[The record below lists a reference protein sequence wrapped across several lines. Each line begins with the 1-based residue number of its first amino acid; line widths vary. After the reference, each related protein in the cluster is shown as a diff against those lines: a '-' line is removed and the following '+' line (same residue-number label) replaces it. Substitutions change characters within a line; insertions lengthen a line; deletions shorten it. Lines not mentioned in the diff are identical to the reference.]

1 MVPLILIFIFLI
13 IFLIT
18 SLAVGTGSLVL
29 GRFRLPNEDT
39 DPAAV
44 ADAETPL
51 LLRQQLLSTIFVW
64 HRFLARFDFIEILR
78 LRIAEAGLKW
88 SVGRVTSMMLL
99 LGALGAAILFA
110 TDWAPAITAPLAA
123 IAGIFAPYFYIL
135 RERKKRFEKMEQQFP
150 DALDSLSRSL
160 RAGHPFGA
168 GMDMVAGECPEPLAQ
183 EMRKAC
189 DEWQLG
195 LAWNVALENFAR
207 RMPLLEVR
215 LFVSA
220 VVLQSRFGGK
230 LSEILEELA
239 KAIRDAIAL
248 RGEVQAISAQG
259 RLTGMIL
266 TILPIGIAGLMFVVS
281 PAYIGVLVNYPDG
294 RYLIAGAL
302 ACLALGHLVIQR
314 IVTVKV

>member
-1 MVPLILIFIFLI
+1 MLPLILIFIFLI

-18 SLAVGTGSLVL
+18 SAAVGIASLLL
-29 GRFRLPNEDT
+29 GRFRVAET
-39 DPAAV
+39 GAGPAGAYV
-44 ADAETPL
+44 ETPL

-64 HRFLARFDFIEILR
+64 HRFLARFDFVEILR
-78 LRIAEAGLKW
+78 LRIAEAGLSW

-99 LGALGAAILFA
+99 LGALGAAMLFA
-110 TDWAPAITAPLAA
+110 ADWVPVITAPLAA
-123 IAGIFAPYFYIL
+123 TAGTLIPYSYIL
-135 RERKKRFEKMEQQFP
+135 RKRKQRFQKIEQQFP

-195 LAWNVALENFAR
+195 LAWNEALENFAR

-215 LFVSA
+215 LFVAA

-230 LSEILEELA
+230 LNEILEELA

-248 RGEVQAISAQG
+248 RGDVQAISAQG

-266 TILPIGIAGLMFVVS
+266 TILPIGIAGVMFVAS
-281 PAYIGVLVNYPDG
+281 PAYISVLFSHPYG

-302 ACLALGHLVIQR
+302 VCLALGHLVIRR
-314 IVTVKV
+314 IVNVKV

>member
-1 MVPLILIFIFLI
+1 MLPLILIFIFLI
-13 IFLIT
+13 LFLIT
-18 SLAVGTGSLVL
+18 SAAVGVASLLL
-29 GRFRLPNEDT
+29 GRFRVTEAGAG
-39 DPAAV
+39 PAGV
-44 ADAETPL
+44 DAETPL

-64 HRFLARFDFIEILR
+64 HRFLARFDFVEILR
-78 LRIAEAGLKW
+78 LRLAEAGLKW

-110 TDWAPAITAPLAA
+110 ADFAPLISAPVAA
-123 IAGIFAPYFYIL
+123 TAGVLAPYVYIL
-135 RERKKRFEKMEQQFP
+135 RERKKRFQKIEQQFP

-168 GMDMVAGECPEPLAQ
+168 GMDLVAGECPEPLAQ

-195 LAWNVALENFAR
+195 LAWNEALENFAR

-215 LFVSA
+215 LFVAA

-230 LSEILEELA
+230 LNEILEQLA

-248 RGEVQAISAQG
+248 RGDVQAISAQG

-266 TILPIGIAGLMFVVS
+266 TILPIGIAAVMFVAS
-281 PAYIGVLVNYPDG
+281 PAYISVLFSHPYG

-302 ACLALGHLVIQR
+302 VCLALGHLVIQR
-314 IVTVKV
+314 IVNVKV

>member
-1 MVPLILIFIFLI
+1 MLPLILIFIFLI
-13 IFLIT
+13 LFLIT
-18 SLAVGTGSLVL
+18 SAAVGVASLLL
-29 GRFRLPNEDT
+29 GRFRVTEAGAG
-39 DPAAV
+39 PAGV
-44 ADAETPL
+44 DAETPL

-64 HRFLARFDFIEILR
+64 HRFLARFDFVEILR

-110 TDWAPAITAPLAA
+110 ADFAPLISAPVAA
-123 IAGIFAPYFYIL
+123 TAGVLAPYVYIL
-135 RERKKRFEKMEQQFP
+135 RERKKRFQKIEQQFP

-168 GMDMVAGECPEPLAQ
+168 GMDLVAGECPEPLAQ

-195 LAWNVALENFAR
+195 LAWNEALENFAR
-207 RMPLLEVR
+207 RMPFLEVR
-215 LFVSA
+215 LFVAA
-220 VVLQSRFGGK
+220 VVLQSRFG
-230 LSEILEELA
+230 A
-239 KAIRDAIAL
+239 
-248 RGEVQAISAQG
+248 AQG

-266 TILPIGIAGLMFVVS
+266 TILPIGIAAVMFVAS
-281 PAYIGVLVNYPDG
+281 PAYISVLFSHPYG

-302 ACLALGHLVIQR
+302 VCLALGHLVIQR
-314 IVTVKV
+314 IVNVKV

>member
-1 MVPLILIFIFLI
+1 MLPLILIFIFLI

-18 SLAVGTGSLVL
+18 SAAVGISSLLL
-29 GRFRLPNEDT
+29 GRFRVPTAGL
-39 DPAAV
+39 AA
-44 ADAETPL
+44 AEIAAETPL
-51 LLRQQLLSTIFVW
+51 LLRQQLLSTILVW
-64 HRFLARFDFIEILR
+64 HRFLARFDFAEILR

-99 LGALGAAILFA
+99 LGALGAAMLFA
-110 TDWAPAITAPLAA
+110 ADWAPIITAPLAA
-123 IAGIFAPYFYIL
+123 TAGLLTPYLYIL
-135 RERKKRFEKMEQQFP
+135 GERKKRFRKFEQQFP

-195 LAWNVALENFAR
+195 LAWNEALENFAR
-207 RMPLLEVR
+207 RIPLLEVR
-215 LFVSA
+215 LFVAA

-230 LSEILEELA
+230 LNEILEELA

-248 RGEVQAISAQG
+248 RGDVQAISAQG

-266 TILPIGIAGLMFVVS
+266 TILPIGIAGIMFVAS
-281 PAYIGVLVNYPDG
+281 PAYISVLFSHPYG
-294 RYLIAGAL
+294 RYLIAGAVV
-302 ACLALGHLVIQR
+302 CLALGHLVIQR
-314 IVTVKV
+314 IVNVKV